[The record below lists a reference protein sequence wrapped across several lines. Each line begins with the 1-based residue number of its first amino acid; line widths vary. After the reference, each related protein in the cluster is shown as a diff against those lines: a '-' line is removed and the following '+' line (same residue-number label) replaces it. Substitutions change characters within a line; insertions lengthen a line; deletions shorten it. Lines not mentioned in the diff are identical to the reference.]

1 MRRVAGLY
9 LLLLPAALAGSAGVS
24 FFLFRHVDLR
34 FEAFAAIVAI
44 PAFQALVVAALS
56 RRPASTPLGA
66 LAARALSD
74 RAVALLVAADLLLL
88 ALFAL
93 RSGDPAWG
101 LAEGPVPAAWGA
113 AKGLAAA
120 GLLLVLAGLRPGKA
134 AGRLALA
141 AFGLGLASYA
151 LDAFL
156 PWLHRLPQRVLPGR
170 SLLYRWLASYGALWV
185 VAVAGLLLAGAVLWR
200 RREEAGFLADLAA
213 GATLFSGLLV
223 VLNVFLHPF
232 LVEPWQSLVKA
243 LGSLTMTSLL
253 ASALLALRARP
264 AP

>member
-1 MRRVAGLY
+1 MRRVVGLY
-9 LLLLPAALAGSAGVS
+9 LLLFPAALAGSAGLS
-24 FFLFRHVDLR
+24 FLLFRHVDLR
-34 FEAFAAIVAI
+34 FEAFAAVVAV

-56 RRPASTPLGA
+56 RRPGSTPLAA

-74 RAVALLVAADLLLL
+74 RAVAPLLAADALLL
-88 ALFAL
+88 ALFVL
-93 RSGDPAWG
+93 RASDPAWG
-101 LAEGPVPAAWGA
+101 LADGPVPAAWGA

-120 GLLLVLAGLRPGKA
+120 GLLLLLAALRPGKA
-134 AGRLALA
+134 AGRLCLAVTGIGLA
-141 AFGLGLASYA
+141 AYA
-151 LDAFL
+151 LDTFR
-156 PWLHRLPQRVLPGR
+156 PWLFRLPERVLPGR

-185 VAVAGLLLAGAVLWR
+185 VAVAGLLLAAALLWR

-213 GATLFSGLLV
+213 GATLLSGLLV

-243 LGSLTMTSLL
+243 LGSLTMTLLL

-264 AP
+264 AR